1 MAQRMM
7 PWITPLSLSTM
18 SVLNI
23 SNGKVTRE
31 LDDVHF
37 PTIMIY
43 IHPFPVINILVNGFV
58 IPAVKKGT
66 PTPLRKYSVL
76 TTPNNI

>member
-1 MAQRMM
+1 MM

-18 SVLNI
+18 SVLNV

-37 PTIMIY
+37 PTIMTA
-43 IHPFPVINILVNGFV
+43 IHRFLVVAKQADGNALDV
-58 IPAVKKGT
+58 AKAGT
-66 PTPLRKYSVL
+66 PTPLQKYSVL

>member
-18 SVLNI
+18 SVLNV
-23 SNGKVTRE
+23 SNGKEVKALGYAHFHPTMTAIHRFLVVAKQADGNA
-31 LDDVHF
+31 LDV
-37 PTIMIY
+37 
-43 IHPFPVINILVNGFV
+43 
-58 IPAVKKGT
+58 AKAGT
-66 PTPLRKYSVL
+66 PTPLQKYSVL